1 MAFFAGDLS
10 QTNRSV
16 NLASMQRFWGWEAWT
31 QVRGDNQEGRQ
42 VKKKKANKTT
52 TTKENYIFKKRMRN
66 TATSRVNSV
75 TELTLCN

>member
-1 MAFFAGDLS
+1 
-10 QTNRSV
+10 
-16 NLASMQRFWGWEAWT
+16 MQRFWGWEAWT

-42 VKKKKANKTT
+42 VKKRKQ
-52 TTKENYIFKKRMRN
+52 TKQQQQRKNYIFKKRMRN

>member
-1 MAFFAGDLS
+1 
-10 QTNRSV
+10 
-16 NLASMQRFWGWEAWT
+16 MQRFWGWEAWT

-66 TATSRVNSV
+66 TATFRVNSV

>member
-1 MAFFAGDLS
+1 M
-10 QTNRSV
+10 
-16 NLASMQRFWGWEAWT
+16 
-31 QVRGDNQEGRQ
+31 RGDNQEGRQ